1 MILLDTNI
9 ISELMKAL
17 PSPRVLDWVNSH
29 VANQL
34 FITSITIAE
43 ISYGLNVLPAG
54 NRRSSLENAFNKV
67 INEAFSHRILFFDES
82 AAHQYG
88 KVMAQRKEQ
97 GRPLSVLDGEIA
109 AVAIAQG
116 KILATR
122 NTRDFIDCGLE
133 VINPF
138 EAT

>member
-17 PSPRVLDWVNSH
+17 PSPRVLAWVDSQ
-29 VANQL
+29 VVSQL

-43 ISYGLNVLPAG
+43 ISYGLSVLPQG
-54 NRRSSLENAFNKV
+54 NRRNSLEDAFNKV
-67 INEAFSHRILFFDES
+67 IKEAFSHRTLSFDES
-82 AAHQYG
+82 AAHHYG
-88 KVMAQRKEQ
+88 KVMAQRKKQ

-109 AVAIAQG
+109 AVAISQG

-133 VINPF
+133 VVNPF
-138 EAT
+138 EAI